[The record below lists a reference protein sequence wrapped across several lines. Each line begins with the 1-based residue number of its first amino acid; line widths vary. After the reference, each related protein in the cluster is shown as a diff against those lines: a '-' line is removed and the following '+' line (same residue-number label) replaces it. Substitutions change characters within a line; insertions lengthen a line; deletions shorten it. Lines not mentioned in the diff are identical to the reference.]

1 MTPAEVFLSHASP
14 DRELADR
21 LAGTLRRHNL
31 PIWYSPTNIVGA
43 QQWHDEIGAALDRCD
58 WFVVLLT
65 RSSVQ
70 SMWVKRELMFALQ
83 QNRYESHIVPLLVEP
98 CDFGRLSWML
108 SSIQIIDLQPGFEE
122 GCRELLR
129 LWGIGYR
136 P

>member
-1 MTPAEVFLSHASP
+1 MIPVEVFLSHASP
-14 DRELADR
+14 DRELADH
-21 LAGTLRRHNL
+21 LVDILRRHNL
-31 PIWYSPTNIVGA
+31 PVWYSPTNIVGA

-83 QNRYESHIVPLLVEP
+83 QNRYESHIVPLLVES
-98 CDFGRLSWML
+98 CDFGRLSWVL
-108 SSIQIIDLQPGFEE
+108 SSIQIIDLQPGLEE